1 MVFVIAFEFEC
12 VFGYAQLKKEATN
25 PDVVQPGSGRVTDNG
40 DGLKIRRN
48 TGDVHNNNNAKGE
61 CFAKFFI
68 LQGRG
73 QVVSFGSL
81 AGGKMEIGGHM
92 EWN

>member
-1 MVFVIAFEFEC
+1 M
-12 VFGYAQLKKEATN
+12 
-25 PDVVQPGSGRVTDNG
+25 TDNG